1 MGFCGYDELF
11 NRKKFSWF
19 TVTCELLMV
28 KWVSP
33 GESGKISRE
42 LLLQGHCF
50 SFSSFQRLG
59 HTKQISTVIQVSRR
73 MLSPQSPGMD
83 LQLKHLRAFRN
94 IVIYWWFLKKLTEVS
109 DRKVQQSCGFIMK
122 KLNLTK
128 VVSSVAEGAGISFKM
143 DYRGKWWK
151 LNTNNSFFYSC
162 YITSISLYYLLLKC
176 LFIRGEVNL
185 TGNMV

>member
-1 MGFCGYDELF
+1 MAKWNEYLPSNFQSNDKWQHPINSYPWKLEPGTGGGVPRESLIVLDLSESWRKQNITHKVVTQATIKYSRSFLRTWAMGFCGYDELF

-42 LLLQGHCF
+42 LLLQGHCS

-59 HTKQISTVIQVSRR
+59 HTKQISTVNVHVSRR

-83 LQLKHLRAFRN
+83 LQL
-94 IVIYWWFLKKLTEVS
+94 
-109 DRKVQQSCGFIMK
+109 
-122 KLNLTK
+122 
-128 VVSSVAEGAGISFKM
+128 
-143 DYRGKWWK
+143 
-151 LNTNNSFFYSC
+151 
-162 YITSISLYYLLLKC
+162 
-176 LFIRGEVNL
+176 
-185 TGNMV
+185 